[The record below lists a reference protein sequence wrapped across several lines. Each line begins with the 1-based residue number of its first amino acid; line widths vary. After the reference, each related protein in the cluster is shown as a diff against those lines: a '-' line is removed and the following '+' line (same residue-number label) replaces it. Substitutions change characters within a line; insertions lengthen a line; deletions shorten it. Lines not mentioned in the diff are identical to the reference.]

1 MIKHSRNINLSTCKQ
16 IRFMTHGYRLLK
28 QMIRDL
34 ASAGASLQTGRTG
47 KWLFAGLVL
56 LIACSSTVIVTAQDA
71 SSRRSPLAEK
81 QRTVLGARQKLVE
94 RKMVELE
101 GQLTQIADRIRE
113 KDPKKAD
120 RLVEAYQQSREQ
132 LITRKMA
139 EAVELLDQNK
149 LLQAEET
156 LDEVVQNLDRL
167 IRLLINQKTPE
178 VSKQQEIE
186 MLEQMKQDIQKRIE
200 EQRDQR
206 QEVAKVSDKDAATEK
221 LDGQIKELNNLIK
234 RQQDAIKQ
242 AKEKSNAGLRALDKV
257 ADEQFEIRKATEDLA
272 KDVANPDGES
282 GEEKSGEQQPG
293 ESDSK
298 DGEGGESKEGE
309 PSEGESSEPKD
320 GEGKS
325 EGESGK
331 PSESEESG
339 GEAGDESGD
348 GKPSEGSGGGK
359 PSQGKPGEGQPSGG
373 EAGGSGDKPQP
384 GQEALEKAAEQQ
396 RSAEEKLGSA
406 RAEEAAKDQQ
416 KALDN
421 LEKARA
427 ELKKEKRRIE
437 SLPPEA
443 LKDLADKQRRTRDK
457 AIDLVEKMAEAPKSK
472 QGDEGQ
478 DPGQQQTPGQQQME
492 DAGESMKQAAGNL
505 DEGNTDQAQQ
515 NQKQAQQKM
524 EEALDEIEE
533 RLNQLRE
540 ETREEKLAR
549 LEARFREMYDRQKVA
564 SAMTI
569 DLDDKKVNLGSLNRR
584 EQLLLLRIATD
595 ELDISEVGQQAY
607 DLLLEDGT
615 SIVFPE
621 ALQDL
626 RTDLDRVAAM
636 LYDEQTNRLTQLL
649 QKEIEAGILDLLDS
663 LEEAK
668 KEEESD
674 GGGGGGGG
682 GDQPLL
688 KKSAEL
694 KILRMQQQRLNRR
707 TRRVDQLR
715 GSDVPDATLDREV
728 NQAAEMQIKL
738 LEITERL
745 MEKE

>member
-1 MIKHSRNINLSTCKQ
+1 MIDMQPINRKCVLADCLSN
-16 IRFMTHGYRLLK
+16 GLLRCRS
-28 QMIRDL
+28 MILLL
-34 ASAGASLQTGRTG
+34 AAT
-47 KWLFAGLVL
+47 LVF
-56 LIACSSTVIVTAQDA
+56 SSVMVGDANAQDQA
-71 SSRRSPLAEK
+71 SSRRAKLSDK
-81 QRTVLGARQKLVE
+81 QRTEFGARQKLVE
-94 RKMVELE
+94 RKMIELE
-101 GQLTQIADRIRE
+101 GQLTLIADRIRE
-113 KDPKKAD
+113 KDSKKAD

-149 LLQAEET
+149 LVEAEET

-186 MLEQMKQDIQKRIE
+186 MLEQMKQDIQKRID
-200 EQRDQR
+200 EQKDQR

-221 LDGQIKELNNLIK
+221 LAAQIKKLEDLIK
-234 RQQDAIKQ
+234 RQQDAIKKAQ
-242 AKEKSNAGLRALDKV
+242 DNAESGLRALDKV
-257 ADEQFEIRKATEDLA
+257 ADEQFEIRKKTEELA
-272 KDVANPDGES
+272 KDVADPAGEDS
-282 GEEKSGEQQPG
+282 GEGKPG
-293 ESDSK
+293 ESEEK
-298 DGEGGESKEGE
+298 GEGK
-309 PSEGESSEPKD
+309 P

-325 EGESGK
+325 KDGKPGESGK
-331 PSESEESG
+331 P
-339 GEAGDESGD
+339 GEGKSGD
-348 GKPSEGSGGGK
+348 GKPSEGKGGDGK
-359 PSQGKPGEGQPSGG
+359 SGEGKSGEGAGG
-373 EAGGSGDKPQP
+373 EGKSGKGKSGKSGSSGSGDKPQP
-384 GQEALEKAAEQQ
+384 GQEALEEAAEQQ
-396 RSAEEKLGSA
+396 KSAEEKLGSA

-443 LKDLADKQRRTRDK
+443 LKDLARKQRRTRDR
-457 AIDLVEKMAEAPKSK
+457 AMDLVEKMAEAPKSK
-472 QGDEGQ
+472 QGDEQQ
-478 DPGQQQTPGQQQME
+478 DSGKQQTPGQEQME
-492 DAGESMKQAAGNL
+492 AAGESMKQAAGKL

-515 NQKQAQQKM
+515 DQKKAQEKM
-524 EEALDEIEE
+524 EEAIEEIEE
-533 RLNQLRE
+533 RLDQLRE

-549 LEARFREMYDRQKVA
+549 LEGRFREMYDRQKVA

-569 DLDDKKVNLGSLNRR
+569 DLDDKKVSLGPLNRR
-584 EQLLLLRIATD
+584 DQLLVLRVATD

-615 SIVFPE
+615 SVVFPE

-636 LYDEQTNRLTQLL
+636 LYEEETNRLTQLL

-663 LEEAK
+663 LAEAK
-668 KEEESD
+668 KESE

-682 GDQPLL
+682 GGGKQPLL

-707 TRRVDQLR
+707 TRRVEQLR
-715 GSDVPDATLDREV
+715 GGDVPEETLDREV
-728 NQAAEMQIKL
+728 DQAADTQVKL
-738 LEITERL
+738 LEMTERL

>member
-1 MIKHSRNINLSTCKQ
+1 MIDQRRNEQNCLQVTQKRRVCVLIPQ
-16 IRFMTHGYRLLK
+16 IFLL
-28 QMIRDL
+28 L
-34 ASAGASLQTGRTG
+34 AAILTA
-47 KWLFAGLVL
+47 
-56 LIACSSTVIVTAQDA
+56 VIVSPDVSAAQA
-71 SSRRSPLAEK
+71 QPSSRRAKMGEK
-81 QRTVLGARQKLVE
+81 QRTELGARQKLVE

-149 LLQAEET
+149 LVEAEET
-156 LDEVVQNLDRL
+156 LDEVIQNLERL

-186 MLEQMKQDIQKRIE
+186 MLEQMKRDIQNRID
-200 EQRDQR
+200 EQQDQR

-221 LDGQIKELNNLIK
+221 LEGQIKKLDDLIK
-234 RQQDAIKQ
+234 RQTDAIKK

-257 ADEQFEIRKATEDLA
+257 ADEQFEIRKSTEELA
-272 KDVANPDGES
+272 KDVADPAGEN
-282 GEEKSGEQQPG
+282 GEEKAGDKQPG
-293 ESDSK
+293 EGDSDNGKPGDPK
-298 DGEGGESKEGE
+298 DGEDGEGKSSEPKEGDPGSGE
-309 PSEGESSEPKD
+309 GGKPSDSQKPSEGES
-320 GEGKS
+320 
-325 EGESGK
+325 
-331 PSESEESG
+331 G
-339 GEAGDESGD
+339 GEASE
-348 GKPSEGSGGGK
+348 GKPGDGSGGGK
-359 PSQGKPGEGQPSGG
+359 SGQGKPGEGKPSGG
-373 EAGGSGDKPQP
+373 GESGGGSDKPQP
-384 GQEALEKAAEQQ
+384 GQEALEEAAEQQ

-457 AIDLVEKMAEAPKSK
+457 AIDLVEKMNDAPKSK
-472 QGDEGQ
+472 EGDEGQ
-478 DPGQQQTPGQQQME
+478 EPGQQQTPGQQQME
-492 DAGESMKQAAGNL
+492 EAGESMKQAAGNL
-505 DEGNTDQAQQ
+505 DEGDTDQAQKD
-515 NQKQAQQKM
+515 QKQAQKQM
-524 EEALDEIEE
+524 EEAIDEIEE

-569 DLDDKKVNLGSLNRR
+569 DLDDKKVNLGALNRR

-615 SIVFPE
+615 SVVFPE

-636 LYDEQTNRLTQLL
+636 LYEEQTNRLTQLL

-668 KEEESD
+668 KESES

-728 NQAAEMQIKL
+728 NQAAETQIKL
-738 LEITERL
+738 LEMTERL
-745 MEKE
+745 MEKK

>member
-1 MIKHSRNINLSTCKQ
+1 MIDQQPNAHNCLQVAQKQRACVLIPRLVLLLTTFLIGINLSA
-16 IRFMTHGYRLLK
+16 
-28 QMIRDL
+28 DV
-34 ASAGASLQTGRTG
+34 SA
-47 KWLFAGLVL
+47 
-56 LIACSSTVIVTAQDA
+56 AQA
-71 SSRRSPLAEK
+71 QPSSRRAQLGEK

-101 GQLTQIADRIRE
+101 AQLTQIADRIRE

-132 LITRKMA
+132 LITGQMA

-149 LLQAEET
+149 LVEAEET

-186 MLEQMKQDIQKRIE
+186 MLEQMKRDIQKRID
-200 EQRDQR
+200 EQQDQR

-221 LDGQIKELNNLIK
+221 LNGQIKKLDDLIK
-234 RQQDAIKQ
+234 RQQGAIKK

-257 ADEQFEIRKATEDLA
+257 ADEQFEIRKATEELA
-272 KDVANPDGES
+272 KDVADPAGDKDEGKSGDKKPGEGDPKQGKDGDPKDGDPSGGDPSEPKEGEGES
-282 GEEKSGEQQPG
+282 GSGEPG
-293 ESDSK
+293 K
-298 DGEGGESKEGE
+298 
-309 PSEGESSEPKD
+309 PSEGES
-320 GEGKS
+320 GEGKP
-325 EGESGK
+325 G
-331 PSESEESG
+331 
-339 GEAGDESGD
+339 
-348 GKPSEGSGGGK
+348 EGSGGGK
-359 PSQGKPGEGQPSGG
+359 PSQGKPGEGKPSGG
-373 EAGGSGDKPQP
+373 GESGGSGDKPQP
-384 GQEALEKAAEQQ
+384 GQEALEEAAQQQ

-457 AIDLVEKMAEAPKSK
+457 AIELAEKMSEAPKSK
-472 QGDEGQ
+472 EDGEGQ

-492 DAGESMKQAAGNL
+492 EAGESMKQAAGNL
-505 DEGNTDQAQQ
+505 DEGDTDQAQKD
-515 NQKQAQQKM
+515 QKQAQKKM
-524 EEALDEIEE
+524 EEAIDEIEE

-569 DLDDKKVNLGSLNRR
+569 DLDDKKVNLGALNRR
-584 EQLLLLRIATD
+584 EQLLLLRIGTD

-615 SIVFPE
+615 SVVFPE

-636 LYDEQTNRLTQLL
+636 LYDDQTNRLTQLL

-668 KEEESD
+668 KEGES

-715 GSDVPDATLDREV
+715 GSDVPEATLDREV

>member
-1 MIKHSRNINLSTCKQ
+1 MIKHSRNNNLSTCRA
-16 IRFMTHGYRLLK
+16 IRLVMRGFRMLTLT
-28 QMIRDL
+28 MPVL
-34 ASAGASLQTGRTG
+34 ASVRSSLQTRRTRD
-47 KWLFAGLVL
+47 WMFAGLML
-56 LIACSSTVIVTAQDA
+56 FIACLSPVSVTAQDV
-71 SSRRSPLAEK
+71 SSRRSQLGEK

-94 RKMVELE
+94 RKMIELE

-120 RLVEAYQQSREQ
+120 RLVAAYQQSREQ

-149 LLQAEET
+149 LVEAEET

-186 MLEQMKQDIQKRIE
+186 MLEQIKQDIQKRIE
-200 EQRDQR
+200 EQKDQR

-221 LDGQIKELNNLIK
+221 LDGQIKELDNLIK
-234 RQQDAIKQ
+234 RQRDAIKK

-272 KDVANPDGES
+272 KDVANPDGEA
-282 GEEKSGEQQPG
+282 GEEKSGDQRPDEDDPK
-293 ESDSK
+293 E
-298 DGEGGESKEGE
+298 GEGG
-309 PSEGESSEPKD
+309 EPKD
-320 GEGKS
+320 GESSDGESSKPKDGEGES

-331 PSESEESG
+331 PNESEKSGDQSG
-339 GEAGDESGD
+339 GESGE
-348 GKPSEGSGGGK
+348 GRPSEGSGGE
-359 PSQGKPGEGQPSGG
+359 PSQGKPSEGKPSGG
-373 EAGGSGDKPQP
+373 ESNGSSDKPQP
-384 GQEALEKAAEQQ
+384 GQEALEEAAEQQ

-505 DEGNTDQAQQ
+505 DDGNTDQAQQ

-584 EQLLLLRIATD
+584 EQLLLLRVATD

-626 RTDLDRVAAM
+626 RADLDRVAAM
-636 LYDEQTNRLTQLL
+636 LYEEQTNRLTQLL

-668 KEEESD
+668 KENESD

-715 GSDVPDATLDREV
+715 GSDVPEATLDREV

-738 LEITERL
+738 LEITERM